1 MIFRDSYQPHV
12 LRRVGCLA
20 LDCPHSAQTV
30 RNLWAPFLKR
40 GQYPLQKVT
49 YWKKTY
55 GCLYKSLVA
64 SHSFLKARSKDHVT
78 YATLNISLNLRTTH
92 KEKLFPWF
100 WTFMAHCH
108 FGSGTQW
115 ECTWCVHTWPMRMWG
130 SEVHSKT
137 PKSTW
142 VWTHWHSVFK
152 GYKP

>member
-12 LRRVGCLA
+12 LRSVGCLA
-20 LDCPHSAQTV
+20 LDCPHSARTV

-78 YATLNISLNLRTTH
+78 YATLNISHEPEDNTQGEAVSLILNIHGTLSFWIRNTVRVHMVCTH
-92 KEKLFPWF
+92 LTHENVRIWSSQQDSQEHRGLD
-100 WTFMAHCH
+100 
-108 FGSGTQW
+108 SLTQ
-115 ECTWCVHTWPMRMWG
+115 CL
-130 SEVHSKT
+130 
-137 PKSTW
+137 
-142 VWTHWHSVFK
+142 
-152 GYKP
+152 